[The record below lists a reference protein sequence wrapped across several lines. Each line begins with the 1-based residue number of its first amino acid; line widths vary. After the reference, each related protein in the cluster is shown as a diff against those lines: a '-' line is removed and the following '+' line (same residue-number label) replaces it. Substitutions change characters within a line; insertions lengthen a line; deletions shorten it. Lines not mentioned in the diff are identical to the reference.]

1 MFLVATLAV
10 LAVALVPPVAGRLT
24 GNRRP
29 SGSVGLDVVGP
40 GASGGGGNPSP
51 GVGGTPALDDTPT
64 PPPTTDLSAP
74 PPGDDISTTPPTI
87 DLSTILA
94 TVSPPDKGGSRV
106 LAFGRDGSGAL
117 ALTFD
122 DGHCADCVTAL
133 VEAVERTGAHVTLC
147 PNGVYGPMAWNRS
160 ADRIKALIGTGHV
173 GICNHTWSHKDL
185 TKLSEA
191 EVRDELTRNEEWIEA
206 TFGVSSRPFF
216 RPPFGKHND
225 TVDRIAAEL
234 GFTKVLMW
242 SGPLGDSYSHS
253 PEVLLDNMRTYAKAG
268 GVILAH
274 ANHPVTAELFDEL
287 VRITQEAGLTPV
299 TVSELF
305 GIP

>member
-1 MFLVATLAV
+1 MFLGATVTL

-24 GNRRP
+24 GSRRP
-29 SGSVGLDVVGP
+29 SGSVGLEVVGP
-40 GASGGGGNPSP
+40 GAPAPGDPS
-51 GVGGTPALDDTPT
+51 T
-64 PPPTTDLSAP
+64 PPPTIDPSAP
-74 PPGDDISTTPPTI
+74 PPGDDISTTAPTI
-87 DLSTILA
+87 DLATILSSVA
-94 TVSPPDKGGSRV
+94 PPGSGRSRV

-122 DGHCADCVTAL
+122 DGYCPECVAAL

-147 PNGVYGPMAWNRS
+147 PNGVYGPTSWSPS
-160 ADRIKALIGTGHV
+160 AERIKALIGTGQV
-173 GICNHTWSHKDL
+173 GICNHTWGHKDL
-185 TKLSEA
+185 TTLSDD

-216 RPPFGKHND
+216 RPPYGRHND
-225 TVDRIAAEL
+225 AVDRIAAEL
-234 GFTKVLMW
+234 GFTEVLLW

-253 PEVLLDNMRTYAKAG
+253 PDVLLDNMRTYATAG

-274 ANHPVTAELFDEL
+274 ANHPVTAEVFDEL